1 MGYLIGGPSTAVLT
15 SDQVP
20 EGKAFGLGDLATDQ
34 NGTQYRYV
42 QAGAAITQYSAVH
55 FDESYT
61 ANMLTRALVD
71 DAGQFG
77 ISQVDFSA
85 TADMGWVAISNGPAT
100 VRVAASSTAN
110 AVLWTT
116 DTAGV
121 LSTTAATASHVPVFG
136 VVAATAASA
145 GGITNV
151 VAYLAYPAVRS
162 TVA

>member
-1 MGYLIGGPSTAVLT
+1 MGYLIGGPSTAVLST
-15 SDQVP
+15 DQIP

-42 QAGAAITQYSAVH
+42 EAGAAITQYSAVH
-55 FDESYT
+55 FDEAYS

-77 ISQVDFSA
+77 VAQVSFAA
-85 TADMGWVAISNGPAT
+85 TGDRGWVAVSNGPVTA
-100 VRVAASSTAN
+100 RVAASSTAN

-121 LSTTAATASHVPVFG
+121 LSTTAATASHVPIFG

-162 TVA
+162 TTA